1 MQKLKLML
9 AAAAV
14 LGAGI
19 VATTN
24 VAAAQDYALTA
35 PDCVPPPPPSPRWYY
50 TYYPNYF
57 VPNWGPFFRRH
68 YYRYVPI
75 LVCSAIATP
84 PVIISSK
91 Y

>member
-14 LGAGI
+14 LGAGM

-24 VAAAQDYALTA
+24 SAAAQDYVPIA
-35 PDCVPPPPPSPRWYY
+35 PDCVPPPAPSPRWYY
-50 TYYPNYF
+50 TYYPNS
-57 VPNWGPFFRRH
+57 VPDWGPFFRRH
-68 YYRYVPI
+68 YYRYGPI
-75 LVCSAIATP
+75 SVCSAIATP
-84 PVIISSK
+84 PVVISSK